1 MRNNIFKVV
10 IYSLLLISQFAM
22 SQESIKVNG
31 ELKALRT
38 DNFSPPKIEGV
49 WKLTIAYM
57 AADGSI
63 IKPGMPVLMFKT
75 DDIQTKLIDA
85 KGKLQIKR
93 SEVRNKNVN
102 KAELFENKKI
112 TIEEKK
118 MELDKATRKSELP
131 KSLLAKNDY
140 AENQLKFELAIKEY
154 QWAKE
159 DLRLAQR
166 KSITEE
172 QIINAAITKLESEVS
187 GFEAAIKRMKMF
199 AKSEGVVM
207 HKSGW
212 SGNKFA
218 VGDSVYGGQRVVEI
232 ANLQEIIAQLEV
244 SENNIKYISEG
255 QRVKLVLDSLPD
267 KEYWGKISHLS
278 NVVRIKSKNQPSKIL
293 DATVFIDNVDAEL
306 MRPGMRLSAEIQL
319 GDNK

>member
-1 MRNNIFKVV
+1 MRNSNFNIV
-10 IYSLLLISQFAM
+10 ILSLLLISQLAIG
-22 SQESIKVNG
+22 QENIKVNG
-31 ELKALRT
+31 ELKALKT
-38 DNFSPPKIEGV
+38 DNFSPPKIKGV
-49 WKLTIAYM
+49 WKYTIAYM

-93 SEVRNKNVN
+93 SEIRNKNVN

-159 DLRLAQR
+159 DYKLAQQ

-172 QIINAAITKLESEVS
+172 QILNAAITKLESEVS

-199 AKSEGVVM
+199 SKSEGVVM
-207 HKSGW
+207 QKSGW
-212 SGNKFA
+212 NGNKFA
-218 VGDSVYGGQRVVEI
+218 IGDSVYGGQRVAEI
-232 ANLQEIIAQLEV
+232 ANLQEIIALLEV
-244 SENNIKYISEG
+244 SENNIKYVSEG
-255 QRVKLVLDSLPD
+255 QKVKLVLDSLPD
-267 KEYWGKISHLS
+267 KEFWGTISHLS